1 MSGKR
6 VVGYR
11 VRLKDAEYA
20 KGPPDDWEWTPF
32 KPEPMPREEAV
43 TLFRAIR
50 RFAKL
55 REPTLSWFA
64 VSLRLV
70 RVVKGGAR

>member
-6 VVGYR
+6 TIGWR

-32 KPEPMPREEAV
+32 KPEAMTREEAV
-43 TLFRAIR
+43 TLFRAIV
-50 RFAKL
+50 RFAKR
-55 REPTLSWFA
+55 REPMLSWFRHNI
-64 VSLRLV
+64 RLV
-70 RVVKGGAR
+70 RVVKGGAK